1 MPGLSSGGI
10 FLSYRR
16 QDAAPYAR
24 LLKSQLSDRFPD
36 ADVFMDLDSIEA
48 GLDFAEVIRDAVG
61 SCTVLVALIGHRWAT
76 VTDEEGHRR
85 LDNLDDYV
93 RFEVQTALERGVR
106 VIPVLV
112 DGAKPL
118 RQQQL
123 PSELQKLARLNALE
137 LTYGRYD
144 YDADQL
150 LDTIQRVLAAAADSI
165 DQSSL
170 PGDVE
175 APVVPRPEVARPG
188 GNVPDV
194 AGPESARDGDARAAR
209 LLSDAERIAQSITP
223 DPEKAGALADVASAL
238 AATDPDRAERIA
250 RSITIARD
258 GALASALRTLGVTD
272 PDFVRRVTSGSA
284 SADVYRMRRIVHS
297 ITSDFNKAEA
307 RALAD
312 IAGTLAATDPDR
324 AERIAHSITSDSA
337 EARALADIAGTLA
350 ATHPDRAERIAYS
363 ITSDS
368 DKVRALADIAGT
380 LAATDPD
387 RAERIA
393 AEAERVTQSVT
404 GKSRIVRVLR
414 SKKPFSGEGV
424 ALADIAS
431 KLAATDL
438 DRAERIARSIITD
451 WLRSKALADIAG
463 TLAATDPDR
472 AERIAQSIT
481 SYSDKARALADIAGT
496 LAATHPDHAAR
507 LLADAERIVL
517 SITSDSDKVRALVKI
532 AEA

>member
-1 MPGLSSGGI
+1 MNETRILRRQAGPGRRAWQETPGAGRQQRLGLLRTQRALAGTLPRRDDSLVTSHRHKMVLVPGEVRDMPGLSSGGI

-16 QDAAPYAR
+16 QDAARYAR

-61 SCTVLVALIGHRWAT
+61 SCPVLVALIGHRWAT

-93 RFEVQTALERGVR
+93 RFEVQTALVRGVR

-144 YDADQL
+144 YDANRL

-170 PGDVE
+170 PRDVE
-175 APVVPRPEVARPG
+175 AAVVPRPEVARPG

-223 DPEKAGALADVASAL
+223 DPEKAGRLLTSRRRWQPPTRTARNAS
-238 AATDPDRAERIA
+238 PA
-250 RSITIARD
+250 RSP
-258 GALASALRTLGVTD
+258 S
-272 PDFVRRVTSGSA
+272 P
-284 SADVYRMRRIVHS
+284 
-297 ITSDFNKAEA
+297 
-307 RALAD
+307 
-312 IAGTLAATDPDR
+312 GT
-324 AERIAHSITSDSA
+324 
-337 EARALADIAGTLA
+337 G
-350 ATHPDRAERIAYS
+350 
-363 ITSDS
+363 
-368 DKVRALADIAGT
+368 
-380 LAATDPD
+380 
-387 RAERIA
+387 
-393 AEAERVTQSVT
+393 
-404 GKSRIVRVLR
+404 
-414 SKKPFSGEGV
+414 
-424 ALADIAS
+424 
-431 KLAATDL
+431 
-438 DRAERIARSIITD
+438 
-451 WLRSKALADIAG
+451 
-463 TLAATDPDR
+463 
-472 AERIAQSIT
+472 
-481 SYSDKARALADIAGT
+481 
-496 LAATHPDHAAR
+496 R
-507 LLADAERIVL
+507 LLTR
-517 SITSDSDKVRALVKI
+517 
-532 AEA
+532 

>member
-209 LLSDAERIAQSITP
+209 LLADAERIAQ
-223 DPEKAGALADVASAL
+223 
-238 AATDPDRAERIA
+238 
-250 RSITIARD
+250 
-258 GALASALRTLGVTD
+258 
-272 PDFVRRVTSGSA
+272 
-284 SADVYRMRRIVHS
+284 
-297 ITSDFNKAEA
+297 
-307 RALAD
+307 
-312 IAGTLAATDPDR
+312 
-324 AERIAHSITSDSA
+324 
-337 EARALADIAGTLA
+337 
-350 ATHPDRAERIAYS
+350 S

-380 LAATDPD
+380 LAATHPD
-387 RAERIA
+387 R
-393 AEAERVTQSVT
+393 
-404 GKSRIVRVLR
+404 
-414 SKKPFSGEGV
+414 
-424 ALADIAS
+424 
-431 KLAATDL
+431 
-438 DRAERIARSIITD
+438 
-451 WLRSKALADIAG
+451 
-463 TLAATDPDR
+463 
-472 AERIAQSIT
+472 
-481 SYSDKARALADIAGT
+481 
-496 LAATHPDHAAR
+496 AAR
-507 LLADAERIVL
+507 LLADAERIAL

>member
-1 MPGLSSGGI
+1 MVLVPGEVRDMPGLSSGGI

-144 YDADQL
+144 YDANRL

-170 PGDVE
+170 PRDVE
-175 APVVPRPEVARPG
+175 AAVVPRPEVARPG

-209 LLSDAERIAQSITP
+209 LLADAERIAQSITP

-324 AERIAHSITSDSA
+324 AERIA
-337 EARALADIAGTLA
+337 
-350 ATHPDRAERIAYS
+350 
-363 ITSDS
+363 
-368 DKVRALADIAGT
+368 
-380 LAATDPD
+380 
-387 RAERIA
+387 

-404 GKSRIVRVLR
+404 GKSRIVRKLR

-431 KLAATDL
+431 KLAATDP

-451 WLRSKALADIAG
+451 WPRSKALADIAG

-472 AERIAQSIT
+472 AERIALSIT

-507 LLADAERIVL
+507 LLADAERIAL